1 MTPTFRAVVALL
13 SLLGALVAVRAQAT
27 TAPSAESAGAAVG
40 EVSLVIGTARR
51 SDVGG
56 TTPVSQGMRVR
67 VADLIETDAGGHVH
81 VRFVDGGFVAVRP
94 GSRLRIDD
102 YRVDT
107 QRSEANA
114 VRFTLE
120 QGVVRSVT
128 GEAARQA
135 RERYRLNTP
144 IAAIGVRGTDYVTLG
159 TADTVRVT
167 VNSGAVVLAP
177 FGPGCSAGDLGPC
190 ASPAALMLTADMGR
204 TTMLEYVRQAAAP
217 RLVPVGRDVPTPD
230 QLVPPAPQE
239 RHDATRTVSVESRT
253 PSLVAE
259 APARLAETS
268 KPAVPVPE
276 PAVPATPQPTAPAP
290 AAPAPANPEPTA
302 QAPATPLPADPAPTV
317 PAPVTPVP
325 IAQPPK
331 DLPIAPPALVW
342 GRYASSP
349 LPGDDL
355 TVAYADARPG
365 HHVTVGNNYYVL
377 LRRDTGQTVVAPQ
390 RGVAEFT
397 LAASGASFAD
407 AAGAV
412 SPARVEGGYLRFNF
426 DAARFATGIEMSH
439 PTAGRHALSGEG
451 RVRDDGIFNFR
462 HADGRAAGAL
472 SFDAAQAAYFFER
485 YISTGTFSGATLWKR

>member
-1 MTPTFRAVVALL
+1 MARTFRAIVALL
-13 SLLGALVAVRAQAT
+13 ALMGALVAARAQAA
-27 TAPSAESAGAAVG
+27 TAQSAESPGAAVG
-40 EVSLVIGTARR
+40 EVSLVIGSARR
-51 SDVGG
+51 SDVSGI
-56 TTPVSQGMRVR
+56 TPVTQGMRVK

-102 YRVDT
+102 YRVDAK
-107 QRSEANA
+107 QPQSNA
-114 VRFTLE
+114 VRFSLE

-144 IAAIGVRGTDYVTLG
+144 IAAIGVRGTDYVTLS

-177 FGPGCSAGDLGPC
+177 FGPGCSAGELGPC

-239 RHDATRTVSVESRT
+239 RHDSTRTVSVESRS

-259 APARLAETS
+259 APARVAE
-268 KPAVPVPE
+268 PARPATPA
-276 PAVPATPQPTAPAP
+276 PAVPAPAIPEPPAPAP
-290 AAPAPANPEPTA
+290 APPP
-302 QAPATPLPADPAPTV
+302 PADPIPTV
-317 PAPVTPVP
+317 PAPVSPPPT
-325 IAQPPK
+325 AQPPK
-331 DLPIAPPALVW
+331 DLPVTPPALVW

-349 LPGDDL
+349 LPGDDQ
-355 TVAYADARPG
+355 TVTYAEARPG

-377 LRRDTGQTVVAPQ
+377 LRRDVDQKVVAPQ

-397 LAASGASFAD
+397 LMASGASFSD
-407 AAGAV
+407 VSGAV